1 MKRIVVIGA
10 SGFFGRLILE
20 RLRAAGLQALG
31 ASRSQGDLR
40 LDAEDPG
47 DLRENLRQRDL
58 VIDAAGPF
66 QTRTPAL
73 VDTAMRVG
81 FDLIDLSDSAEYTR
95 KIYEREA
102 PIGAAGIRVLPACSA
117 LSAVSALAIR
127 RSGIDQPQRLS
138 AYLLPASGHTANPGA
153 VGSFLASVLGAART
167 IRFAPPLG
175 DRSGM
180 ALETVDG
187 VTLPRVFP
195 SLRTVDFTV
204 DSGMGPINAAL
215 RLGFV
220 RKIAMQHQEP
230 LIKLA
235 RRLGPKRGVLGYVIA
250 STLRHKELVFTG
262 ERIFMT
268 AALPSVLAATAI
280 AAGQFTARGVV
291 PPQEQID
298 PEPFLAAVRAEGIT
312 ITG

>member
-102 PIGAAGIRVLPACSA
+102 P
-117 LSAVSALAIR
+117 
-127 RSGIDQPQRLS
+127 
-138 AYLLPASGHTANPGA
+138 
-153 VGSFLASVLGAART
+153 
-167 IRFAPPLG
+167 
-175 DRSGM
+175 
-180 ALETVDG
+180 
-187 VTLPRVFP
+187 
-195 SLRTVDFTV
+195 
-204 DSGMGPINAAL
+204 
-215 RLGFV
+215 
-220 RKIAMQHQEP
+220 
-230 LIKLA
+230 
-235 RRLGPKRGVLGYVIA
+235 
-250 STLRHKELVFTG
+250 
-262 ERIFMT
+262 
-268 AALPSVLAATAI
+268 
-280 AAGQFTARGVV
+280 
-291 PPQEQID
+291 
-298 PEPFLAAVRAEGIT
+298 
-312 ITG
+312 